1 MNQQLFTENYISWP
15 WTSVRLRKL
24 RLPLTCSF
32 PVSLG
37 SHLQSPRHPNHPSSH
52 HGQGLSS
59 ASKNSGKSCW
69 TRLIFIVLP
78 FKQQN
83 YFNLR
88 KKKLPFSFFP
98 STRIKS
104 CKTYVNGSME
114 ILIMQ
119 RISIITFKIVKW
131 LKHTKVTYL

>member
-1 MNQQLFTENYISWP
+1 MNQQRFTENYISRP
-15 WTSVRLRKL
+15 RTSVQLQKL

-52 HGQGLSS
+52 RGQGLSS
-59 ASKNSGKSCW
+59 ASKNSVRSCW
-69 TRLIFIVLP
+69 TRLIFIFLL

-83 YFNLR
+83 YFNLG
-88 KKKLPFSFFP
+88 KKIPFSFFP

-104 CKTYVNGSME
+104 SKTYVNRSME

-119 RISIITFKIVKW
+119 RISIINIKIIKW
-131 LKHTKVTYL
+131 LKHTKVIYL